1 MKEKRRLRRIGLV
14 CNVITSGPPK
24 PAPCQL
30 SEDIPAISPIS
41 TCSVFIHDAIY
52 TPKICRLS
60 VNLHFKEFLSDFII
74 SKIVSRYMMQSTRQK
89 FCRLSVNLDFEE
101 FLSDFIISKIVS
113 PYMMQ
118 STRQKFCRF
127 SKLDFEEFYP
137 SHPRYPRY
145 GTCSDPTCSDHARSM
160 DIRPGVMFQTSRHLV
175 TGLLIRKIVLV
186 SSSDHLR
193 QLYVCPCVC
202 VCVCVSKI
210 LHPTCSAY
218 IS

>member
-1 MKEKRRLRRIGLV
+1 MSLRFFVESR
-14 CNVITSGPPK
+14 SGPPK

-41 TCSVFIHDAIY
+41 TCSVFIHDAMY

-89 FCRLSVNLDFEE
+89 FCRL
-101 FLSDFIISKIVS
+101 
-113 PYMMQ
+113 
-118 STRQKFCRF
+118 

-186 SSSDHLR
+186 SSFISYFIIFHHIFTRSLGLSTPLLLAPVEGTGALGGLWPPFLEAVL
-193 QLYVCPCVC
+193 QM
-202 VCVCVSKI
+202 CVSESVGHKF
-210 LHPTCSAY
+210 Y
-218 IS
+218 IQLAVPVVGREYWVFF